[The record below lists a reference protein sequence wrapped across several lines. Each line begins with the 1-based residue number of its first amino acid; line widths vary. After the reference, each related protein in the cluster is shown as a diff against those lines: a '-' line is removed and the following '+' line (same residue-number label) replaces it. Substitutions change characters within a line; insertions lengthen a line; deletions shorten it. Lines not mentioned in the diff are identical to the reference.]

1 MSSAEEEN
9 GIPFSSVPIEL
20 TESAAIYND
29 RIKMTTEQLEI
40 IKELSCDEIQG
51 FYYAK
56 PMPEGEFIEYIG
68 KHQFH

>member
-40 IKELSCDEIQG
+40 IKELSCDEVQG

-56 PMPEGEFIEYIG
+56 PMSEDEFIEYIG